1 MLQYLFNY
9 MVECITAKEIV
20 EGKPHES
27 FTYFEL
33 ASFAETL
40 GDVAGEWKRQRAAA
54 GRKRK
59 KR

>member
-1 MLQYLFNY
+1 